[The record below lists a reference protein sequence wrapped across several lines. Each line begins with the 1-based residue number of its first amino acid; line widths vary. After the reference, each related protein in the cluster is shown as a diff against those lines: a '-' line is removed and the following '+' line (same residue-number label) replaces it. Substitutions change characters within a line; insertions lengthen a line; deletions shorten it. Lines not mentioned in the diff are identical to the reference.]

1 MFYKTDRLDRPSY
14 PTLIM
19 LLLTELDEP
28 EVYRLVGYPVP
39 TSDGTSRRKLRWSRD
54 DPCTH

>member
-14 PTLIM
+14 PTRIM

-28 EVYRLVGYPVP
+28 EVYRLVGYPRAHL
-39 TSDGTSRRKLRWSRD
+39 RRHVKEK
-54 DPCTH
+54 TQVEQG